1 VKADYDLSDRALYD
15 PETATISVRVPAR
28 AAILQAALVHEWAH
42 HVEFQCDAQVEMR
55 AAFVEAQGLAADTPW
70 RLERGTANILSSDWA
85 AIPSEQYA
93 EAAVDLVLGN
103 RLVPTHAHVTPAG
116 IQVVK
121 AWAQKETLPEAKEV
135 Q

>member
-1 VKADYDLSDRALYD
+1 
-15 PETATISVRVPAR
+15 
-28 AAILQAALVHEWAH
+28 VHEWAH